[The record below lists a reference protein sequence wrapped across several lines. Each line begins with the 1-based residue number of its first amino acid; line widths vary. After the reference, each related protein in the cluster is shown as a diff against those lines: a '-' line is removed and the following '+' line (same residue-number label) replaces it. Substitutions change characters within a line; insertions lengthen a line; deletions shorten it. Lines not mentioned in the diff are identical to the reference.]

1 MSDAELL
8 VVLNGALP
16 GFAWQVGLNG
26 PNRHAAEGAFGVSE
40 LHAEFDGAV
49 WEVFLGDGFGECA
62 IGPEDLPEGV
72 AVGSAEHLRLAC
84 AGFLLTLERA
94 TIQLSNFLEQRLGR
108 PLKGSTP

>member
-8 VVLNGALP
+8 AVLHDALP
-16 GFAWQVGLNG
+16 GFAWQIGANG
-26 PNRHAAEGAFGVSE
+26 PNRHAAEEAFGVSE

-62 IGPEDLPEGV
+62 IGPEDLADGV
-72 AVGSAEHLRLAC
+72 GVGSAEHLSLAC

-108 PLKGSTP
+108 PLARIAP